1 MRFASALLGHTDPSR
16 AVETVCE
23 QCSRTLPGPPDL
35 VCVFFSKHHVPHA
48 AMIGALIRS
57 RLKPRVLV
65 GCSAAGVIA
74 DATELE
80 DSPGLTVLAATL
92 PGVGLSTCWTD
103 DLIVDDEDQ
112 ARARMAELLGA
123 DDALRGAILLA
134 DPFSV
139 PLVRLLPA
147 LNEARGAGRIPPILG
162 GLASASSDPGGN
174 AIILDDRVEN
184 RGGVM
189 LSLRGPIRIDTIV
202 SQGCRPFGPNFVITK
217 ARRNIIFQLGGKPA
231 MEVVSEVV
239 NELPEDQRE
248 GLKSGLFI
256 GRVINEF
263 KSRFGRG
270 DFLIRNVMGV
280 DQNHGAVAVAEQVSV
295 GQTIRLH
302 MRDAH
307 TAHEDLVL
315 LLDAQKL
322 YAKPAGILLVTCNGR
337 GRKMFGAPNHD
348 AATIMRAFMPQ
359 AAGESAAK
367 PGIRIEPIT
376 QAPVPLAGFFAAGE
390 IGPLDGT
397 SFVHGHTACA
407 AIFRSA

>member
-1 MRFASALLGHTDPSR
+1 MRFVSALSGQTEPSR
-16 AVETVCE
+16 AVDNVCE
-23 QCSRTLPGPPDL
+23 QCARSLAGSPDL
-35 VCVFFSKHHVPHA
+35 ACVFFSRHHVPHA
-48 AMIGALIRS
+48 AMIGALIRAK
-57 RLKPRVLV
+57 LKPRVLL

-80 DSPGLTVLAATL
+80 DAAGLTVLAANL
-92 PGVGLSTCWTD
+92 PGVNLATCWTD
-103 DLIVDDEDQ
+103 ELLDSDEDRT
-112 ARARMAELLGA
+112 AARMGEVLGA
-123 DDALRGAILLA
+123 DESLRGALMLA

-139 PLVRLLPA
+139 PLVRMLPA
-147 LNEARGAGRIPPILG
+147 LNKSRGDRPAPIFG
-162 GLASASSDPGGN
+162 GLASASTDPGGN
-174 AIILDDRVEN
+174 AVILDDRVEN
-184 RGGVM
+184 RGGVL
-189 LSLRGPIRIDTIV
+189 LSMRGPVRIDTIV
-202 SQGCRPFGPNFVITK
+202 SQGCRPFGPNLVITK
-217 ARRNIIFQLGGKPA
+217 ARRNIIFQLGGRPA
-231 MEVVSEVV
+231 MEVISEAV

-256 GRVINEF
+256 GRVINEY
-263 KSRFGRG
+263 KSHFGRG
-270 DFLIRNVMGV
+270 DFLIRNVLGV

-322 YAKPAGILLVTCNGR
+322 YAKPAGVLLITCNGR

-359 AAGESAAK
+359 ASGESAAK

-376 QAPVPLAGFFAAGE
+376 QPPVPLAGFFAAGE

-407 AIFRSA
+407 AVFRGA